1 MHTHT
6 HKQIATK
13 VLITLNP
20 VADLYKTFSRYGL
33 RLATAESC
41 TGGLVGGLLTSQ
53 PGISSVYVG
62 GFVTYTNEMKTE
74 LLGVDPATIAQYTE
88 VSARVAMQMAQ
99 GARERTGADIAIS
112 LTGVAGPGGTADKP
126 AGLVYI
132 SASFRGKT
140 VVTENHFDG
149 TRSDVREK
157 AANKAL
163 EMAIELIKN
172 S

>member
-1 MHTHT
+1 MY
-6 HKQIATK
+6 KPEEE
-13 VLITLNP
+13 L
-20 VADLYKTFSRYGL
+20 VALLSARGLTF
-33 RLATAESC
+33 ATAESC
-41 TGGLVGGLLTSQ
+41 TGGLIPKKITDVAGC
-53 PGISSVYVG
+53 SSVFLG
-62 GFVTYTNEMKTE
+62 GVVSYANSVKQNV
-74 LLGVDPATIAQYTE
+74 LGVSSETLVTVGPFSPETAK
-88 VSARVAMQMAQ
+88 QMAE
-99 GARERTGADIAIS
+99 GVRSLTGADAAVAT
-112 LTGVAGPGGTADKP
+112 TGVAGPGGTADKP

-140 VVTENHFDG
+140 VVTENHFEG

>member
-1 MHTHT
+1 MY
-6 HKQIATK
+6 K
-13 VLITLNP
+13 LEEEL
-20 VADLYKTFSRYGL
+20 VALLSARGLTF
-33 RLATAESC
+33 ATAESC
-41 TGGLVGGLLTSQ
+41 TGGLIPKKITDVAGC
-53 PGISSVYVG
+53 SSVFLG
-62 GFVTYTNEMKTE
+62 GVVSYANSVKQNV
-74 LLGVDPATIAQYTE
+74 LGVSSETLATVGPFSPETAK
-88 VSARVAMQMAQ
+88 QMAE
-99 GARERTGADIAIS
+99 GVRSLTGADAAVAT
-112 LTGVAGPGGTADKP
+112 TGVAGPGGTADKP

-140 VVTENHFDG
+140 VVTENHFEG

>member
-1 MHTHT
+1 MY
-6 HKQIATK
+6 KPEEE
-13 VLITLNP
+13 L
-20 VADLYKTFSRYGL
+20 VALLSARGLTF
-33 RLATAESC
+33 ATAESC
-41 TGGLVGGLLTSQ
+41 TGGLIPKKITDVAGC
-53 PGISSVYVG
+53 SSVFLG
-62 GFVTYTNEMKTE
+62 GVVSYANSVKQNV
-74 LLGVDPATIAQYTE
+74 LGVSSETLATVGPFSPETAK
-88 VSARVAMQMAQ
+88 QMAE
-99 GARERTGADIAIS
+99 GVRSLTGADAAVAT
-112 LTGVAGPGGTADKP
+112 TGVAGPGGTADKP

-140 VVTENHFDG
+140 VVTENHFEG

>member
-1 MHTHT
+1 MY
-6 HKQIATK
+6 KPEEE
-13 VLITLNP
+13 L
-20 VADLYKTFSRYGL
+20 VALLSARGLTF
-33 RLATAESC
+33 ATAESC
-41 TGGLVGGLLTSQ
+41 TGGLIPKKITDVAGC
-53 PGISSVYVG
+53 SSVFLG
-62 GFVTYTNEMKTE
+62 GVVSYANSVKQNV
-74 LLGVDPATIAQYTE
+74 LGVSGETLSTVGPFSPETAK
-88 VSARVAMQMAQ
+88 QMAE
-99 GARERTGADIAIS
+99 GVRSLTGADAAVAT
-112 LTGVAGPGGTADKP
+112 TGVAGPGGTADKP

-140 VVTENHFDG
+140 VVTENHFEG

>member
-1 MHTHT
+1 MNRPEEE
-6 HKQIATK
+6 
-13 VLITLNP
+13 L
-20 VADLYKTFSRYGL
+20 VALLSARGLTF
-33 RLATAESC
+33 ATAESC
-41 TGGLVGGLLTSQ
+41 TGGLIPKKITDVAGC
-53 PGISSVYVG
+53 SSVFLG
-62 GFVTYTNEMKTE
+62 GVVSYANSVKQNV
-74 LLGVDPATIAQYTE
+74 LGVSSETLATVGPFSPETAK
-88 VSARVAMQMAQ
+88 QMAE
-99 GARERTGADIAIS
+99 GVRSLTGADAAVAT
-112 LTGVAGPGGTADKP
+112 TGVAGPGGTADKP

-140 VVTENHFDG
+140 VVTENHFEG